1 MLEFFEKECRMKKK
15 CERKPNKIRIRF
27 EMFFKKSKPFAKIK
41 KSAQAQAPT

>member
-1 MLEFFEKECRMKKK
+1 MLEFFEKEWNEKK

>member
-27 EMFFKKSKPFAKIK
+27 EMFFKSQSHLQK
-41 KSAQAQAPT
+41 